1 LRKINP
7 IGVAVVYAG
16 RMRTPSSPG
25 RGEPGPVILV
35 DDDGAVLDALAFALR
50 LEGISVQP
58 YGDAA
63 LLLLDDNVPA
73 AGCMV
78 LDYQMPLMNGID
90 RLEQLRERA
99 WRAGFVAVLEKPLED
114 SSLLES
120 IRMALLGAR
129 GASTT

>member
-1 LRKINP
+1 
-7 IGVAVVYAG
+7 
-16 RMRTPSSPG
+16 MRPPSAPVPA
-25 RGEPGPVILV
+25 EPGPVILV

-50 LEGISVQP
+50 LEGITVRP

-63 LLLLDDNVPA
+63 LLLRDDDIPQV
-73 AGCMV
+73 GCIV

-90 RLEQLRERA
+90 LLEHLRDRHVDLPAILIAGKITQERRNRA

-120 IRMALLGAR
+120 TRRALFR
-129 GASTT
+129 G